1 MSLWRGELSALPSS
15 LAGRVMVCVCGTT
28 SDHPNAM
35 RQEAAGKVSTRQ
47 DPPGKG
53 IVVRSEN
60 GPLGFCIRYG
70 EYDPTYESPSL
81 RRMALT
87 VLCVAL
93 RYSRW

>member
-1 MSLWRGELSALPSS
+1 MPIRI
-15 LAGRVMVCVCGTT
+15 
-28 SDHPNAM
+28 
-35 RQEAAGKVSTRQ
+35 RQ
-47 DPPGKG
+47 GKG

-60 GPLGFCIRYG
+60 GPLGFCIHYG

-81 RRMALT
+81 GRTALT